1 VGEGE
6 EKPTYDVKNH
16 RNSNTVLI
24 AIEVLAKRDY
34 CLLKVGQAWST
45 RSPINDI
52 MKLISCICNIYT
64 HYMRVG

>member
-1 VGEGE
+1 MGEGE
-6 EKPTYDVKNH
+6 EIQTLH
-16 RNSNTVLI
+16 FSIRNSNTVLI

-64 HYMRVG
+64 HYTRVG